1 MAEPPESIVTGT
13 PAGDD
18 GSRPGPGLRT
28 RLFAAML
35 VVAVGVLAVSGALT
49 LLLARRAA
57 QDAAL
62 SSLRREAPALASRV
76 DAFVRQVRAEDAGT
90 PRRDLRLRAVLR
102 AALEV
107 SRAGVATITPEGEVV
122 DGIAGLTG
130 SSSRAGARQ
139 VAPPASL
146 PPGVEP
152 DDLDAAAL
160 SAGHQVSGR
169 ASARDVV
176 FVAEPLSPTAG
187 GRGVVV
193 VSEEIPANPARSA
206 ASYFMVAAAV
216 ALALAAAVAL
226 VVSRF
231 LTRRL
236 GRVDAAAHRIASGD
250 LSARAAL
257 SDRHDEIGRLG
268 AAFDE
273 MAARLERSRELD
285 RAFLLSVSHD
295 LRTPLTSIRGFAEGI
310 LDGTVEGDDATRHAA
325 EVVLSEARRLE
336 RLVADLLDLARLDAH
351 RFSLTPTA
359 CDAAEVVRR
368 TAEGFGPS
376 AAGLGLDLRVDA
388 PMAVPARLDV
398 ERTAQ
403 LVANLV
409 ENALKYATTTVMVTV
424 EVEAGAGSHSGPGG
438 VAGPPAWFSV
448 RVADDGPGVP
458 AAEESRV
465 FERLYQARPAAGRTI
480 GTGLGLAIVRD
491 LATAMGGSVTLA
503 TPRAEAGTGERDRD
517 TTGTW
522 TTFLVRLPTSA
533 GSTLNEPA
541 APR

>member
-1 MAEPPESIVTGT
+1 MAVPPESIVTGT

-76 DAFVRQVRAEDAGT
+76 DAFVRQFRAEDAGT

-176 FVAEPLSPTAG
+176 FVAEPLTPTAG

-206 ASYFMVAAAV
+206 AGYFMVAAAV

-268 AAFDE
+268 AAFDQ

-424 EVEAGAGSHSGPGG
+424 DAGAGSDSDPGG
-438 VAGPPAWFSV
+438 ATGPPAWFSV

-503 TPRAEAGTGERDRD
+503 TPRAEAGAGARDRD

>member
-1 MAEPPESIVTGT
+1 MAVPPESIVTGT

-62 SSLRREAPALASRV
+62 SSLRREAPALAARV
-76 DAFVRQVRAEDAGT
+76 DTVVRQLRAEGLGSA
-90 PRRDLRLRAVLR
+90 RRDLRLRAVLR

-107 SRAGVATITPEGEVV
+107 SRAGVATVTPEGEVV
-122 DGIAGLTG
+122 DGLAGLTG
-130 SSSRAGARQ
+130 SSLVA
-139 VAPPASL
+139 APPAAL
-146 PPGVEP
+146 PPGVDP
-152 DDLDAAAL
+152 DDLDPAAL
-160 SAGHQVSGR
+160 DAGRQVSGR
-169 ASARDVV
+169 ASGRDVV
-176 FVAEPLSPTAG
+176 FVAEPLTATARGRVVLVLSEKVPT
-187 GRGVVV
+187 
-193 VSEEIPANPARSA
+193 NPARSA
-206 ASYFMVAAAV
+206 GGYFLIAAAV
-216 ALALAAAVAL
+216 ALALAAAAAF

-231 LTRRL
+231 LTRPL

-250 LSARAAL
+250 LTARAAL
-257 SDRHDEIGRLG
+257 SDRRDEIGRLG
-268 AAFDE
+268 AAFDQ

-310 LDGTVEGDDATRHAA
+310 IDGTVEGDDATRHAA
-325 EVVLSEARRLE
+325 EVVLAEARRLE

-351 RFSLTPTA
+351 RFSLAPTA

-388 PMAVPARLDV
+388 PVAVPARLDV

-424 EVEAGAGSHSGPGG
+424 EAGAGSDSGPAG
-438 VAGPPAWFSV
+438 ATGPPAWFSV

-503 TPRAEAGTGERDRD
+503 TPRAEAGAGARDRD